1 MSIRGKLAI
10 VVVMLLLPLGLM
22 SGLFVLQSQKNI
34 AFSDAEL
41 SGTGWLRQMWPS
53 VISWASEPDSR
64 DETALGPAKA
74 LTSPEYPQSVRE
86 AAGRLLLSGKSPAE
100 VGALFRDLATAA
112 GNDSNLIL
120 DPDLDSFYVMDTV
133 VVRLPDLIT
142 RAAELDMLARHQS
155 TLPTLDDEAR
165 AAFTVLLGQ
174 IETDMSTIKASVEV
188 SKKSNASGSVAAALD
203 GPTAALV
210 ANVEDFSRTANKVA
224 ADLRNDS
231 KRASADTAGLSAANK
246 TLVAAADGYWRQSTD
261 QLDELLGVRV
271 GGFWSHMFTML
282 GLALGIAV
290 LAIAAALLL
299 SRSIVR
305 SISSL
310 DAHIRE
316 LGDADISSELIEAD
330 RTDEVGQLARAVAY
344 FRDRTIEKLNEANSE
359 ERQREILQ
367 NKRAALAGVAD
378 RLRLSVHS
386 VVGAINGL
394 AQNVSLVIDAVATN
408 ASTTRSELDVSL
420 SRLDL
425 TNKDMNGVVSAVT
438 ELAASLSEISQQTAV
453 SAKDAATA
461 RSYSEAA
468 RALGSKLTQA
478 SEKIG
483 QVTTLISAIAQQTN
497 LLALNAT
504 IEAARA
510 GEAGKGFAVVAAEVK
525 QLANQTAGATDEI
538 TRQVEDIRAAAQEVA
553 SSLDEITGSIEAI
566 SSLSTTIAGAVEQQS
581 AATSDINES
590 LDRSTAA
597 NHDVV
602 ASLNCLPTLASQT
615 EQAAAKLADMSGT
628 LVGQVQSLEREVD
641 ALVHDLMDQRRH
653 PRKQSDVSVTVDFAN
668 GARRALRLH
677 DASRSG
683 MRFAKLDGLTAGI
696 EGRVYHPVLG
706 PLDVKIVWC
715 NDQVMGVQLV
725 DRILTDDEVDQLVAR
740 RLAA

>member
-22 SGLFVLQSQKNI
+22 SGLFVLQSKKDI
-34 AFSDAEL
+34 AFAEAEL
-41 SGTGWLRQMWPS
+41 AGTGWLRQMWPS
-53 VISWASEPDSR
+53 VTSWVSAPDGS
-64 DETALGPAKA
+64 DETVLEAARS
-74 LTSPEYPQSVRE
+74 LTTRGFPESVRE
-86 AAGRLLLSGKSPAE
+86 AAGRLSLSGKTPAE
-100 VGALFRDLATAA
+100 VGSLFRDLATAA

-155 TLPTLDDEAR
+155 TLDELDDTAR
-165 AAFTVLLGQ
+165 AAFIVLLGQ

-188 SKKSNASGSVAAALD
+188 AKKSNASGSVAAALD
-203 GPTAALV
+203 GPTAAFV
-210 ANVEDFSRTANKVA
+210 GNVEAFSRTANKVA
-224 ADLRNDS
+224 AELRNDAT
-231 KRASADTAGLSAANK
+231 RATADVSGLSAANK
-246 TLVAAADGYWRQSTD
+246 ALVVAADGYWRQSAD
-261 QLDELLGVRV
+261 QLDELLEVRV
-271 GGFWSHMFTML
+271 GGFWARMSTML
-282 GLALGIAV
+282 GLALGIAI
-290 LAIAAALLL
+290 LAIGAAVLL

-316 LGDADISSELIEAD
+316 LGDADISTELVEAG
-330 RTDEVGQLARAVAY
+330 RSDEVGQLARAVAY

-378 RLRLSVHS
+378 RLRVSVHS
-386 VVGAINGL
+386 VVAAINGL
-394 AQNVSLVIDAVATN
+394 AQNVSVVIDAVATN

-420 SRLDL
+420 NRLDL

-453 SAKDAATA
+453 SAKDAETA

-468 RALGSKLTQA
+468 RALGTKLTQA
-478 SEKIG
+478 SERIG

-553 SSLDEITGSIEAI
+553 SSLDEITGSIEAM

-581 AATSDINES
+581 AATSEINES

-615 EQAAAKLADMSGT
+615 EQAASKLADMSGT

-653 PRKQSDVSVTVDFAN
+653 PRKQADVMVAVDFSN
-668 GARRALRLH
+668 GAQRSLRLH

-683 MRFAKLDGLTAGI
+683 MRLAISDGMKAGT
-696 EGRVYHPVLG
+696 EGRIHHPALG
-706 PLDVKIVWC
+706 PLDVKVVWC
-715 NDQVMGVQLV
+715 NDQMMGVQLI
-725 DRILTDDEVDQLVAR
+725 DRLLSDDEVDQLVAR

>member
-10 VVVMLLLPLGLM
+10 VVVMLLLPLGMM
-22 SGLFVLQSQKNI
+22 SGLFVLQSKKDI
-34 AFSDAEL
+34 AFAEAEL
-41 SGTGWLRQMWPS
+41 GGTGWLRQMWPS
-53 VISWASEPDSR
+53 VISWASKPDGDS
-64 DETALGPAKA
+64 ETILEAARS
-74 LTSPEYPQSVRE
+74 LTAPQYPESVRE
-86 AAGRLLLSGKSPAE
+86 AAGRLSLSGKSPAE
-100 VGALFRDLATAA
+100 VGSSFRDLATAA

-142 RAAELDMLARHQS
+142 RSAELVMLARHQS
-155 TLPTLDDEAR
+155 TLETLDDEAR
-165 AAFTVLLGQ
+165 AAFIVLLGQ

-188 SKKSNASGSVAAALD
+188 AKKSNASGSVAAALD
-203 GPTAALV
+203 GPTAAFV
-210 ANVEDFSRTANKVA
+210 GSVEDFSRTANKVA
-224 ADLRNDS
+224 ADLRNDAV
-231 KRASADTAGLSAANK
+231 RATADTAGLLAANR
-246 TLVAAADGYWRQSTD
+246 TLVAAADGYWRQSAD
-261 QLDELLGVRV
+261 QLDELLDVRV
-271 GGFWSHMFTML
+271 GGFWARMLTML
-282 GLALGIAV
+282 SLALGIAI
-290 LAIAAALLL
+290 LAIVAAVLL

-310 DAHIRE
+310 DAHVRE
-316 LGDADISSELIEAD
+316 LGDADISTELMEAG
-330 RTDEVGQLARAVAY
+330 RTDEVGQLARAVSY

-378 RLRLSVHS
+378 RLRVSVHS
-386 VVGAINGL
+386 VVAAINGL
-394 AQNVSLVIDAVATN
+394 AQNVSVVIDAVATN

-420 SRLDL
+420 KRLDV

-438 ELAASLSEISQQTAV
+438 ELAASLSAISQQTAV
-453 SAKDAATA
+453 SAKDAETA

-468 RALGSKLTQA
+468 RALGTKLTQA
-478 SEKIG
+478 SERIG

-510 GEAGKGFAVVAAEVK
+510 GEAGRGFAVVAAEVK

-553 SSLDEITGSIEAI
+553 SSLDEITGSIEAM
-566 SSLSTTIAGAVEQQS
+566 SLLSTTIAGAVEQQS
-581 AATSDINES
+581 AATSEINES

-615 EQAAAKLADMSGT
+615 EQAATRLADMSGT
-628 LVGQVQSLEREVD
+628 LVGQVQSLEHEVD

-653 PRKQSDVSVTVDFAN
+653 PRKQADVMVTVDFAS
-668 GARRALRLH
+668 GAKRSLRLH

-683 MRFAKLDGLTAGI
+683 MRMSKIDGMEAGT
-696 EGRVYHPVLG
+696 EGRVYHPTLG
-706 PLDVKIVWC
+706 PLDVKVVWS
-715 NDQVMGVQLV
+715 NDQVMGAQLIN
-725 DRILTDDEVDQLVAR
+725 RMLSDDEVDQLVAR

>member
-22 SGLFVLQSQKNI
+22 SGLFVLQSKKDI
-34 AFSDAEL
+34 AFAEAEL
-41 SGTGWLRQMWPS
+41 AGTGWLRQMWPS
-53 VISWASEPDSR
+53 VMSWASAPDGD
-64 DETALGPAKA
+64 DEKILEAARSLMV
-74 LTSPEYPQSVRE
+74 PEYPASVRD
-86 AAGRLLLSGKSPAE
+86 AAGRLSLSGKATAE

-155 TLPTLDDEAR
+155 TLKELDDTAR
-165 AAFTVLLGQ
+165 AAFIVLLGQ
-174 IETDMSTIKASVEV
+174 IETDRSTIEASVEV
-188 SKKSNASGSVAAALD
+188 AKKSNLSGSVAAALD
-203 GPTAALV
+203 GPTAAFV
-210 ANVEDFSRTANKVA
+210 DSVEAFSQTANKVA
-224 ADLRNDS
+224 AELRNDEM
-231 KRASADTAGLSAANK
+231 RARADIAALSAANK
-246 TLVAAADGYWRQSTD
+246 ALVGAADSYWRQSAD
-261 QLDELLGVRV
+261 QLDDLLEVRV
-271 GGFWSHMFTML
+271 GGFWARMSTML
-282 GLALGIAV
+282 GLALGIAI
-290 LAIAAALLL
+290 LAIAAAVLL

-316 LGDADISSELIEAD
+316 LGDSDISTELVEAG
-330 RTDEVGQLARAVAY
+330 RSDEVGQLARAVAY

-378 RLRLSVHS
+378 RLRVSVHS
-386 VVGAINGL
+386 VVTAINGL
-394 AQNVSLVIDAVATN
+394 AQNVSVVIDAVATN

-420 SRLDL
+420 DRLDL

-453 SAKDAATA
+453 SAKDAETA
-461 RSYSEAA
+461 RTYSEAA
-468 RALGSKLTQA
+468 RALGTKLTQA
-478 SEKIG
+478 SERIG

-510 GEAGKGFAVVAAEVK
+510 GEAGKGFAVVASEVK

-553 SSLDEITGSIEAI
+553 SSLDEITGSIEAM

-581 AATSDINES
+581 AATSEINES
-590 LDRSTAA
+590 LDRSTTA

-628 LVGQVQSLEREVD
+628 LVGQVQSLEHEVD

-653 PRKQSDVSVTVDFAN
+653 PRKQADVMVVVDFAD
-668 GARRALRLH
+668 GARRSLRLH

-683 MRFAKLDGLTAGI
+683 MRLAKVDGMRAGTD
-696 EGRVYHPVLG
+696 GRVVHPVLG
-706 PLDVKIVWC
+706 PLDVKVVWC
-715 NDQVMGVQLV
+715 NDQVMGVQLI
-725 DRILTDDEVDQLVAR
+725 DRMLSDGEVDQLVVS